1 MLLCSGRGSGFEIPN
16 VLALEAVSE
25 LARVRYLN
33 TNRVIR
39 VFVGS

>member
-16 VLALEAVSE
+16 VLALEAESE
-25 LARVRYLN
+25 LARIGYLF